1 MYVLAPSLG
10 GFLAGLFQRHVNHRF
25 ISTLVE
31 SAEFAAAN
39 NIGKYATGMQNKG
52 KKNRNRDFR

>member
-1 MYVLAPSLG
+1 VYVVAPSLG

-25 ISTLVE
+25 IRKLVE
-31 SAEFAAAN
+31 SAEFAEK
-39 NIGKYATGMQNKG
+39 KYATGMQNKG